1 MLHACY
7 LPLLVSCSLL
17 ASSEPTFHVYQA
29 VEFRDSS
36 SPIRRASRHSKRG
49 AAPPPE
55 RVAEVV
61 PADEAEL
68 MPVPGRTA
76 KMSTE
81 ESSVRVV
88 PITVFCIVVLS
99 IAVTVVRLVVVTK
112 RKNAESAAARKSDR
126 VVEHSSKGEDV
137 VEISQRR
144 NGDGD
149 DVVIDDELNACSEST
164 SAASD
169 EEPTAAGT
177 PSVNVSFDQDL

>member
-1 MLHACY
+1 MLNACY
-7 LPLLVSCSLL
+7 LPLLVSCSVL
-17 ASSEPTFHVYQA
+17 ASSEPTLHGYRA
-29 VEFRDSS
+29 AAAAIELRDASS
-36 SPIRRASRHSKRG
+36 SIRRASRHSKRG

-68 MPVPGRTA
+68 MPVHGRTA

-99 IAVTVVRLVVVTK
+99 IVVTVVRLVVVTK
-112 RKNAESAAARKSDR
+112 RKNAESAAVRKSDR

-137 VEISQRR
+137 VDISQRR

-149 DVVIDDELNACSEST
+149 DVVDDELNASSEST

-177 PSVNVSFDQDL
+177 PSVNVSFD